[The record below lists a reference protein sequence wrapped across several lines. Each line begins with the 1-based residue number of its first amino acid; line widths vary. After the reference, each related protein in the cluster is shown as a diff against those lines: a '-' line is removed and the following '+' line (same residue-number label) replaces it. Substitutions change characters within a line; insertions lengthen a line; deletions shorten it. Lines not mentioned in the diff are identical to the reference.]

1 MSKGMENKM
10 SDFET
15 IGEQAR
21 RDLGADLADLRGD
34 ISKLSA
40 SVFELVQNQAASA
53 KQQVLGAADEAR
65 QRFSA
70 QTAEAKD
77 RLGAITADLEN
88 TIERSPFAAVFAGA
102 IAGFLIGILVR
113 PHK

>member
-1 MSKGMENKM
+1 MEKEM
-10 SDFET
+10 SDLENIAERAT
-15 IGEQAR
+15 H
-21 RDLGADLADLRGD
+21 DLTADLTDLRND

-40 SVFELVQNQAASA
+40 SVLELVQNQAGAA

-65 QRFSA
+65 QKFSA

-77 RLGAITADLEN
+77 RLSAITTDLEN
-88 TIERSPFAAVFAGA
+88 SIERSPFTAVLAGA
-102 IAGFLIGILVR
+102 IAGFLIGILIR

>member
-1 MSKGMENKM
+1 M

-15 IGEQAR
+15 VSEQAR
-21 RDLGADLADLRGD
+21 RDLAEDLKALRDD

-40 SVFELVQNQAASA
+40 SVLELVQNQATTA
-53 KQQVLGAADEAR
+53 KQQMWGAVDGAR
-65 QRFSA
+65 QKFSD
-70 QTAEAKD
+70 QTADAKD
-77 RLGAITADLEN
+77 RLGAITNDLEN
-88 TIERSPFAAVFAGA
+88 TIERSPFTAVFAGA